1 MTPEETTE
9 EKEDKITIKWPKK
22 NGVRN
27 TTLNLPKDCMN
38 YFKAPAPE
46 DFKVKFY
53 DRSNSTYQKQ
63 IYLNGKYLS
72 TAIAPTKDHQKNI
85 KEVLFILMGIGVE
98 FDEIK
103 RLFKSIF
110 GANNGD

>member
-1 MTPEETTE
+1 MTPEEETTE

-27 TTLNLPKDCMN
+27 TTLNLPKDCMKN
-38 YFKAPAPE
+38 FKAPE

-63 IYLNGKYLS
+63 IYLNGKYLG
-72 TAIAPTKDHQKNI
+72 TAIAPTKDHQNNI

>member
-1 MTPEETTE
+1 MTPEEETTE
-9 EKEDKITIKWPKK
+9 EEKGDKITIKWPKK
-22 NGVRN
+22 NGMRN
-27 TTLNLPKDCMN
+27 TTLNLPKNCMDN
-38 YFKAPAPE
+38 FKAPE

-63 IYLNGKYLS
+63 IYLNGKYLG
-72 TAIAPTKDHQKNI
+72 TAIAPTIDHQENI
-85 KEVLFILMGIGVE
+85 KKVLFILMGLGID
-98 FDEIK
+98 FNEIK

>member
-1 MTPEETTE
+1 MTPEEETTEE

-22 NGVRN
+22 NGMRN
-27 TTLNLPKDCMN
+27 TTLNLPKNCMDN
-38 YFKAPAPE
+38 FKAPE

-63 IYLNGKYLS
+63 IYLNGKYLG